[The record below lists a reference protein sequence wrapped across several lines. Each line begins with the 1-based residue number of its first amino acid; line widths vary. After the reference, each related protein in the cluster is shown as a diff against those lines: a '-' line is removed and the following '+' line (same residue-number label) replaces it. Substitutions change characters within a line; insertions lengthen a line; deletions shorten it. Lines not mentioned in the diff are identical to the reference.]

1 MPLPQ
6 GLAKFNR
13 RVTNQIAGRVAGRL
27 PGFGIVVHTGRKS
40 GRVYRTPVNVFEH
53 DGTYRIAL
61 TYGPG
66 SDWVRNVLSA
76 GRFEL
81 ETAGHTVTLT
91 DPSVEH
97 DAAASWAPIG
107 VRQVLGVV
115 SAPDYLEAHQA

>member
-13 RVTNQIAGRVAGRL
+13 VVTNQITGVVAGRL

-40 GRVYRTPVNVFEH
+40 GRVYRTPVNVFPH
-53 DGTYRIAL
+53 DGRYRIAL
-61 TYGPG
+61 TYGPD
-66 SDWVRNVLSA
+66 SDWVRNVLAA

-81 ETAGHTVTLT
+81 ETAGHTLTLT
-91 DPSVEH
+91 DPIVQH
-97 DAAASWAPIG
+97 DPGARWAPIG

-115 SAPDYLEAHQA
+115 SAPDYLEARPA